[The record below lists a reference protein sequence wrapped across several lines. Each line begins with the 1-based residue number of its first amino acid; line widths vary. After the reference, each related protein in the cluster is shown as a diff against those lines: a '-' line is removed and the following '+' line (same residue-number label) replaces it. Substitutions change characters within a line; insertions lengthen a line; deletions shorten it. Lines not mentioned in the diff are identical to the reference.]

1 VKKKILGLVLAVLF
15 LTMLAAPFALAKS
28 TDYPKNNEKFQSF
41 SVTLGA
47 VPVNSVA
54 DYEIRYIPNEES
66 TNVVVQTWGNNI
78 VYNEIVIGDAP
89 NDRHYFM
96 GVDFEYSQDC
106 KYIAIG
112 GPFITV
118 PGYGLVMGTKS
129 HLFVINYVYD
139 FTAGSS
145 TIDGTL
151 EMRFVS
157 SMGTTSITSL
167 RGTGDLQNVQI
178 KATAGGTGHTG
189 VVIGWPE

>member
-1 VKKKILGLVLAVLF
+1 MNKKLLGFALAFIF
-15 LTMLAAPFALAKS
+15 LTMLATPFALAKS

-41 SVTLGA
+41 SVSLTA
-47 VPVNSVA
+47 VPVNSVV
-54 DYEIRYIPNEES
+54 DYEIKYIPNEENA
-66 TNVVVQTWGNNI
+66 NVAVQTWGNNI
-78 VYNEIVIGDAP
+78 VTNEIVIGGVK
-89 NDRHYFM
+89 HYFM
-96 GVDFEYSQDC
+96 GVDFEYSQSC
-106 KYIAIG
+106 KYIATG

-129 HLFVINYVYD
+129 HLFVINYMYN

-157 SMGTTSITSL
+157 SMGTTTITSL

-178 KATAGGTGHTG
+178 KATAAGTGHAG

>member
-1 VKKKILGLVLAVLF
+1 MNKKTIAIIATALALF
-15 LTMLAAPFALAKS
+15 MSLTPFAFAKS

-41 SVTLGA
+41 SVSLIP

-54 DYEIRYIPNEES
+54 DYEIKYIPNEENAKV
-66 TNVVVQTWGNNI
+66 TVQTWGNNI
-78 VYNEIVIGDAP
+78 VTTEIVIGGAKL
-89 NDRHYFM
+89 YVM
-96 GVDFEYSQDC
+96 GVDFEYSQSC
-106 KYIAIG
+106 KYIATG
-112 GPFITV
+112 SPFFTV

-139 FTAGSS
+139 FSAVPDG
-145 TIDGTL
+145 IDGTL

-178 KATAGGTGHTG
+178 KATASGTGHTG

>member
-1 VKKKILGLVLAVLF
+1 VNKKVLGFALAFMF
-15 LTMLAAPFALAKS
+15 LAMLATPFALAKS

-41 SVTLGA
+41 AVSLTA

-54 DYEIRYIPNEES
+54 DYEIKYIPNEEDA
-66 TNVVVQTWGNNI
+66 NAVVQTWGNNL
-78 VYNEIVIGDAP
+78 VTNEIVIGGVK
-89 NDRHYFM
+89 HYFM
-96 GVDFEYSQDC
+96 GVDFEYSQSC
-106 KYIAIG
+106 KYIATG
-112 GPFITV
+112 SPFFTV

-139 FTAGSS
+139 FSAVPDG
-145 TIDGTL
+145 IDGTL

-178 KATAGGTGHTG
+178 KATASGTGHTG